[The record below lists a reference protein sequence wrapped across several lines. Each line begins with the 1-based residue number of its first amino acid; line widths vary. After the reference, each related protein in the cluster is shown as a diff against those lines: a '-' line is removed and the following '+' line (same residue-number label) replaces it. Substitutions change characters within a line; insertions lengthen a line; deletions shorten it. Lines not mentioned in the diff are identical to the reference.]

1 MITSAPFMSCRENKE
16 VTREIADA
24 VIDSLE
30 FAAKG
35 DCIRGRLAVARLP
48 RLADVLANRDGWL
61 DCELS
66 GWQEKGR
73 AGATADKFGL
83 RLRVS
88 GRLGMGC
95 QRCLAEVGVDC
106 HIDSRLLLVPPGA
119 EWPEDE
125 LEADDYDAIP
135 AEREL
140 SVLSLV
146 EEEVLL
152 ALPAV
157 PRHEKCGLPGDPG
170 PQEEESRPS
179 PFAVLAGL
187 KKH

>member
-1 MITSAPFMSCRENKE
+1 MITSAPFMSCRD
-16 VTREIADA
+16 VQDFADA

-35 DCIRGRLAVARLP
+35 DCIRGKLAVASLP
-48 RLADVLANRDGWL
+48 RLADVLVNRDGWL

-66 GWQEKGR
+66 GWQQKGR
-73 AGATADKFGL
+73 AGATADEFGL
-83 RLRVS
+83 RLRVT

-95 QRCLAEVGVDC
+95 QRCLAEVGIDC
-106 HIDSRLLLVPPGA
+106 RIDSRLLLVPPGA

-125 LEADDYDAIP
+125 LEADWLNECDAIP

-152 ALPAV
+152 ALPLV

-170 PQEEESRPS
+170 PQEAESRPS

>member
-1 MITSAPFMSCRENKE
+1 MSCRD
-16 VTREIADA
+16 VQDIAA
-24 VIDSLE
+24 AAIDSLE
-30 FAAKG
+30 FAARG
-35 DCIRGRLAVARLP
+35 DCIAGKLAVARLP

-66 GWQEKGR
+66 GWHERGR
-73 AGATADKFGL
+73 EGAAEDKLGL

-88 GRLGMGC
+88 GRLGMSC
-95 QRCLAEVGVDC
+95 QRCLAEVGFDC
-106 HIDSRLLLVPPGA
+106 RIDSRLLLVPAGTD
-119 EWPEDE
+119 WPEDE
-125 LEADDYDAIP
+125 LEAEEYDAIP

-152 ALPAV
+152 ALPPV
-157 PRHEKCGLPGDPG
+157 SRHEKCGLPGGPG